1 MWCKVTHCTG
11 RASAN
16 TRPHQLRLGWPRDGD
31 CYLMHVYSG
40 GWSYPCCAV
49 GSAGVTGSSHWK
61 QLTNVCL
68 VDHCH
73 ASAWK
78 LEVEVIM
85 HVLDHGLKINLVLGE
100 GCNISLIG
108 LMSANF
114 SKHTLKPFM
123 PQHDLSFSVIDR
135 AYIMHL
141 VNTCKHIDSWIFAI
155 CWTLHCVLNNE
166 SFWTSYNKCIPQVET
181 SSGKCFLIWVHRIS
195 ADKCVESLVDIIRQ
209 LHV

>member
-31 CYLMHVYSG
+31 CYLMHVYLG

-85 HVLDHGLKINLVLGE
+85 HVLDHGLKINLVLGK
-100 GCNISLIG
+100 GCNISLIRTNVCK
-108 LMSANF
+108 L
-114 SKHTLKPFM
+114 LKTCFETFHSCLNMICPFQSLTV
-123 PQHDLSFSVIDR
+123 PILC
-135 AYIMHL
+135 AL
-141 VNTCKHIDSWIFAI
+141 
-155 CWTLHCVLNNE
+155 WT
-166 SFWTSYNKCIPQVET
+166 
-181 SSGKCFLIWVHRIS
+181 
-195 ADKCVESLVDIIRQ
+195 
-209 LHV
+209 HVSI